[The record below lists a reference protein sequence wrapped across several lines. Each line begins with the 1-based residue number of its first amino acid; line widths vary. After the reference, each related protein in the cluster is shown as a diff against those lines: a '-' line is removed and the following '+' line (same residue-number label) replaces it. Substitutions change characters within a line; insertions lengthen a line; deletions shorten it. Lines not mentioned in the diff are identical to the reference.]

1 MVACSRGSARR
12 PPLREIQEILGAGPA
27 IPILTLDHVQDVRPL
42 AEALLEGGLRV
53 LEVTL
58 RSEAGFW
65 AIAAIARDCP
75 GLIVGAGTVLLE
87 EQVNRAADCGAQFL
101 VSPGVTQNVARAA
114 SARGI
119 ALLPGIAT
127 ASDIMR
133 GRELGFTAF
142 KFFPAEASGG
152 VAMLKAFDGPFP
164 NVRFCP
170 TGGVGPSNA
179 RGYLAL
185 SNVSCV
191 AGSWLAPSD
200 AIEAKDWNRI
210 RALARDASR
219 LRS

>member
-1 MVACSRGSARR
+1 VRN
-12 PPLREIQEILGAGPA
+12 IQEILGAAPA

-42 AEALLEGGLRV
+42 AEALFDGGLRV

-65 AIAAIARDCP
+65 AITAISRDCP
-75 GLIVGAGTVLLE
+75 GLIVGAGTVLA
-87 EQVNRAADCGAQFL
+87 EQHVNRAADCGAQFL

-114 SARGI
+114 AARGI

-133 GRELGFTAF
+133 GRELGFTTF

-152 VAMLKAFDGPFP
+152 VAILKAFYGPFP
-164 NVRFCP
+164 DVRFCP
-170 TGGVGPSNA
+170 TGGLGFSNA
-179 RGYLAL
+179 RDYLAL
-185 SNVSCV
+185 PNVSCV
-191 AGSWLAPSD
+191 AGSWLAPND
-200 AIEAKDWNRI
+200 AIEARDWDRI
-210 RALARDASR
+210 RTLAQEACA